1 LRILVLGSAAGGGFP
16 QWNCNCPVC
25 QLAWSGDPR
34 VRARSQSSLA
44 VSADGERWLLLNAS
58 PDLRQQI
65 IDQPILHP
73 RGDSRQSP
81 ISAVFVTNADIDHL
95 VGLLTLREQQAFTL
109 FGSRSTLAQVA
120 GASIFGVLNK
130 DLVKTRE
137 VDLES
142 TVDTGIGLKVTAFPV
157 PGKVALYLE
166 GDVVDVGAEG
176 ETTVGL
182 EITDGVKKFF
192 YVPGCSDIN
201 ERVSK
206 RLRGADLLIFDG
218 TTYTD
223 DEMVALGLSP
233 KTAHRMGHVS
243 MSGEAGSV
251 AKFADSGIDR
261 KIYVHI
267 NNTNPVLIEDS
278 KERASVEKAGWDVAY
293 DGMEVVL

>member
-1 LRILVLGSAAGGGFP
+1 MRILVLGSAAGGGFP

-73 RGDSRQSP
+73 RGGSRQSP

-120 GASIFGVLNK
+120 GASVFGVLNK

-176 ETTVGL
+176 ESTVGL

-201 ERVSK
+201 ERVAK
-206 RLRGADLLIFDG
+206 RLRGADLLFFDG

-233 KTAHRMGHVS
+233 KTAHRMGHVA
-243 MSGEAGSV
+243 MSGKDGSV
-251 AKFADSGIDR
+251 ARFAESGIGR